1 MDKQSKYK
9 KLSKIENQLELLD
22 IKKRRILKDLYK
34 SYEIYLTEVRT
45 QIFNSVRKGIFSLAC
60 LTQRKGRMY
69 EDNIT
74 FLIDNEIKPLTD
86 QLLPF
91 LTIEQLSIFDENNK
105 NNINNINHLNDFIN
119 NQFSEVKGFTSQ
131 YFQEELNY
139 KSDCY
144 YYYEVNSYNKI
155 ESSVDLDNQCDENH
169 NKFET
174 KLIEDFEDK
183 KMHISSKN
191 LTRNEIN
198 SKNSCQQFN
207 TYNIFEENELS
218 TILEWSDLIDI
229 GLSSQLKRISI
240 EINNKLFSNIFT
252 KEIMPEKLVSYLFEN
267 NFLTTNPR
275 PFIAKLD
282 LLSNEYICGDEF
294 LKNIGFSK
302 IYLFCINS
310 TELEFNNITLN
321 IARNKIR
328 KLKNLLRSLIKKEQY
343 WTSRKLYSNYDLYKV
358 YKN

>member
-22 IKKRRILKDLYK
+22 SKKSALLKDLYNA
-34 SYEIYLTEVRT
+34 YEIYLTEVRAHM
-45 QIFNSVRKGIFSLAC
+45 FNSVKKGILSLAC
-60 LTQRKGRMY
+60 MTQRRGRMY
-69 EDNIT
+69 EENIT
-74 FLIDNEIKPLTD
+74 FLINNEIKLLID

-91 LTIEQLSIFDENNK
+91 LTIEQLSIFDENNENNE
-105 NNINNINHLNDFIN
+105 NNINDFIN
-119 NQFSEVKGFTSQ
+119 NQLSEEKAFTSQ
-131 YFQEELNY
+131 HFSEELNY
-139 KSDCY
+139 KNDCY
-144 YYYEVNSYNKI
+144 YYYEVNRNNKI
-155 ESSVDLDNQCDENH
+155 ESSVDLDNLCDENY

-174 KLIEDFEDK
+174 KLVEDFDEK
-183 KMHISSKN
+183 KIDISSKY
-191 LTRNEIN
+191 LTINEMN
-198 SKNSCQQFN
+198 SKNICQKFN
-207 TYNIFEENELS
+207 TLNIFEDNQLS
-218 TILEWSDLIDI
+218 TILEWSDSIDI

-282 LLSNEYICGDEF
+282 LLSNEYICSDEF
-294 LKNIGFSK
+294 LKNISFSK

-328 KLKNLLRSLIKKEQY
+328 KLKNLLRSFIKKEEY
-343 WTSRKLYSNYDLYKV
+343 WSSRRLFSNYDLCKG